1 MDFTQPNAG
10 GLRNDGDARPLV
22 VGVFFSRDK
31 VDSAVAELRAAGF
44 HSDQIGIIARGDAN
58 EWSPPATVVD
68 EKAASGVATGAA
80 SGAIAGAGLGGLW
93 ALGIAAGLLPAIG
106 PVVAGG
112 ILGSVL
118 ASATAG
124 AAAGGL
130 AGGLIGLGFTEEEAQ
145 FYENEVTAGRMVVT
159 VRGQGREAEAGAI
172 LRAHGGYDVHSAP
185 NEIL

>member
-1 MDFTQPNAG
+1 MDFTHPSPVG
-10 GLRNDGDARPLV
+10 YSGDSTLRPLV

-31 VDSAVAELRAAGF
+31 VDAAVGELRAAGF
-44 HSDQIGIIARGDAN
+44 HSDQIGVIARGDVN

-68 EKAASGVATGAA
+68 ENATSGVATGAA

-106 PVVAGG
+106 PIVAGG

-145 FYENEVTAGRMVVT
+145 FYESEVTAGRMVVT
-159 VRGQGREAEAGAI
+159 VRGEGREAEAGAI
-172 LRAHGGYDVHSAP
+172 LRAHGAYDVHSAP
-185 NEIL
+185 NETL